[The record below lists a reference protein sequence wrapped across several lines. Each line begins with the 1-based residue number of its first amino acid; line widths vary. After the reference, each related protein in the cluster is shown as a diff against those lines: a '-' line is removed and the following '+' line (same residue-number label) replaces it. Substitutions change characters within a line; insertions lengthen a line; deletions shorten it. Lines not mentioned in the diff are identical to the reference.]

1 MLRCNNCFNY
11 NIYRKFRKFAAENL
25 SETQMANPLFY
36 AKILLFGEY
45 GIIEDSQGLTLPY
58 SFYKGTLK
66 FSSLKNEFEKKSN
79 ESLRQYADFLQTL
92 TLPEIYQ
99 LNLLQLRTDLD
110 NGLFFDSNI
119 PQGYGVGSSGALVA
133 AIFEKY
139 SVQERTPESVSKDEL
154 KELKVVF
161 GQMESYFH
169 GKSSGIDPLI
179 CYMNLPILIENKNSV
194 DKVNVPASQ
203 EGKGA
208 IFLIDSGV
216 TGETGPMVQIFF
228 EKMKTEGFRKTLQE
242 EFIRYNN
249 ACIDAFLKKEMTPLF
264 RNLKKL
270 SVWAYEHFKPMIP
283 EGLYNAWKK
292 GLDTNAYYLKL
303 CGSGGGG
310 YILGF
315 TKDYEKA
322 EQMLPGFHKEVIYRF

>member
-1 MLRCNNCFNY
+1 M
-11 NIYRKFRKFAAENL
+11 
-25 SETQMANPLFY
+25 TNPLFY

-66 FSSLKNEFEKKSN
+66 FSDLQDEFEKNSN
-79 ESLRQYADFLQTL
+79 SSLQKYADYLK
-92 TLPEIYQ
+92 EIKVEDQ
-99 LNLLQLRTDLD
+99 FKLNISKFQKDIQK
-110 NGLFFDSNI
+110 GLFFDSNI

-139 SVQERTPESVSKDEL
+139 SVNKFNPESISKDQL
-154 KELKVVF
+154 KNLKKVF
-161 GQMESYFH
+161 GQMESFFH

-179 CYMNLPILIENKNSV
+179 CYMNLPILIENKENV
-194 DKVNVPASQ
+194 DKVSIPESQ

-208 IFLIDSGV
+208 IFLIDSGM

-228 EKMKTEGFRKTLQE
+228 EKMKTEGFRKTLKE

-249 ACIDAFLKKEMTPLF
+249 ACIDAFLKKEMNPLF
-264 RNLKKL
+264 KNLKNL

-283 EGLYNAWKK
+283 ESIYKVWKK
-292 GLDTNAYYLKL
+292 GIDTNAYYLKL

-315 TKDYEKA
+315 TKDYSKA
-322 EQMLPGFHKEVIYRF
+322 EKMLEGFNKEVIYRF

>member
-1 MLRCNNCFNY
+1 M
-11 NIYRKFRKFAAENL
+11 
-25 SETQMANPLFY
+25 TNPLFY

-66 FSSLKNEFEKKSN
+66 FSELDNDFEKKSN
-79 ESLRQYADFLQTL
+79 QSLEKYSKYLSDLE
-92 TLPEIYQ
+92 LPSDYQ
-99 LNLLQLRTDLD
+99 LDVKSFQNDIEK
-110 NGLFFDSNI
+110 GLFFDSNI

-139 SVQERTPESVSKDEL
+139 SLIKRNPETISKDEL
-154 KELKVVF
+154 KDLKVIF
-161 GQMESYFH
+161 GELESYFH

-179 CYMNLPILIENKNSV
+179 CFMNLPILIESKESV
-194 DKVNVPASQ
+194 DKVAIPK
-203 EGKGA
+203 EELGKGA
-208 IFLIDSGV
+208 IFLIDSGI
-216 TGETGPMVQIFF
+216 TGETGPMIQIFF
-228 EKMKTEGFRKTLQE
+228 EKLKNEGFRKTLKE

-249 ACIDAFLKKEMTPLF
+249 ACIDAFLKKDMNPFF

-270 SVWAYEHFKPMIP
+270 SVWAYEHFRPMIP
-283 EGLYNAWKK
+283 ENLFNVWKK
-292 GLDTNAYYLKL
+292 GLDSNAYYLKL

-315 TKDYEKA
+315 AKDYAKA
-322 EQMLPGFHKEVIYRF
+322 EEMLEGFHKEVIYRF

>member
-1 MLRCNNCFNY
+1 M
-11 NIYRKFRKFAAENL
+11 K
-25 SETQMANPLFY
+25 NPLFY

-66 FSSLKNEFEKKSN
+66 FSDLNNDFEKKSN
-79 ESLRQYADFLQTL
+79 EHLGKYSDYLSQLELPNKFQIDIISLKED
-92 TLPEIYQ
+92 I
-99 LNLLQLRTDLD
+99 NK
-110 NGLFFDSNI
+110 GLFFDSNI

-139 SVQERTPESVSKDEL
+139 SFIKYQPESISKENL
-154 KELKVVF
+154 KELKKIF
-161 GQMESYFH
+161 AILESYFH

-179 CYMNLPILIENKNSV
+179 CYMNLPILIENKEDM
-194 DKVNVPASQ
+194 DKVSIPKSE

-216 TGETGPMVQIFF
+216 VGETGPMVQIFF
-228 EKMKTEGFRKTLQE
+228 EKMKTEGFRKTLKE

-249 ACIDAFLKKEMTPLF
+249 ACIEAFLKKEMNPF
-264 RNLKKL
+264 FKNLKKL
-270 SVWAYEHFKPMIP
+270 SIWAYEHFKPMIP
-283 EGLYNAWKK
+283 ESLYKVWKK
-292 GLDTNAYYLKL
+292 GIDTNAYYLKL

-315 TKDYEKA
+315 TKDFEKA
-322 EQMLPGFHKEVIYRF
+322 SELLKGFNKEVIYRF

>member
-1 MLRCNNCFNY
+1 M
-11 NIYRKFRKFAAENL
+11 
-25 SETQMANPLFY
+25 TNPLFY

-66 FSSLKNEFEKKSN
+66 FSDLDNDFEKKSN
-79 ESLRQYADFLQTL
+79 NSLQKYSVYLKELQ
-92 TLPEIYQ
+92 LPEFYKINISKFQ
-99 LNLLQLRTDLD
+99 KDIKK
-110 NGLFFDSNI
+110 GLFFDSNI

-139 SVQERTPESVSKDEL
+139 SVNSLIPENISKDEL
-154 KELKVVF
+154 KDLKKIF
-161 GQMESYFH
+161 GEMESYFH

-179 CYMNLPILIENKNSV
+179 CYMNLPILIENREN
-194 DKVNVPASQ
+194 VNRVSIPKSA

-208 IFLIDSGV
+208 IFLIDSGM

-228 EKMKTEGFRKTLQE
+228 EKMKTEGFRKTMKE

-249 ACIDAFLKKEMTPLF
+249 ACIEAFLKKEMNPLF
-264 RNLKKL
+264 RNLKNL
-270 SVWAYEHFKPMIP
+270 SIWAYEHFKPMIP
-283 EGLYNAWKK
+283 ESIYKAWKK
-292 GLDTNAYYLKL
+292 GLDTNAYYLNL

-315 TKDYEKA
+315 TKDYGKA
-322 EQMLPGFHKEVIYRF
+322 EKMLEGFQKEVIYRF

>member
-1 MLRCNNCFNY
+1 M
-11 NIYRKFRKFAAENL
+11 
-25 SETQMANPLFY
+25 TNPLFY

-45 GIIEDSQGLTLPY
+45 GIIEDSQGLTVPY

-66 FSSLKNEFEKKSN
+66 FSDLSSEFERKSNLSLKKYSDYLMNIELDEKFKLN
-79 ESLRQYADFLQTL
+79 IADFQKD
-92 TLPEIYQ
+92 IAG
-99 LNLLQLRTDLD
+99 
-110 NGLFFDSNI
+110 GLFFDSNI

-139 SVQERTPESVSKDEL
+139 SFIKYTPESISKSEL
-154 KELKVVF
+154 KELKKVF
-161 GQMESYFH
+161 GVLESYFH

-179 CYMNLPILIENKNSV
+179 CYMNLPILIENKENV
-194 DKVNVPASQ
+194 DRVSIPKSE

-208 IFLIDSGV
+208 IFLIDSGM

-228 EKMKTEGFRKTLQE
+228 EKMKTEGFRKTMKE

-249 ACIDAFLKKEMTPLF
+249 ACIDAFLKKEMNPFF
-264 RNLKKL
+264 RNLKNL

-283 EGLYNAWKK
+283 ESIYNAWKN

-315 TKDYEKA
+315 TKDYAKA
-322 EQMLPGFHKEVIYRF
+322 EKMLEGFQKEVIYRF

>member
-1 MLRCNNCFNY
+1 M
-11 NIYRKFRKFAAENL
+11 
-25 SETQMANPLFY
+25 
-36 AKILLFGEY
+36 FGEY

-58 SFYKGTLK
+58 SFYKGALK
-66 FSSLKNEFEKKSN
+66 FSDLSSDFEKKSN
-79 ESLRQYADFLQTL
+79 LSLQKYSVYLKNL
-92 TLPEIYQ
+92 EIPDQ
-99 LNLLQLRTDLD
+99 FKIDITALEEDLR

-139 SVQERTPESVSKDEL
+139 SVKKYSPDHISKNEL
-154 KELKVVF
+154 KDLKKIFGEL
-161 GQMESYFH
+161 ESYFH

-179 CYMNLPILIENKNSV
+179 CYMNLPILIENRENV
-194 DKVNVPASQ
+194 GKVSIPKGE

-208 IFLIDSGV
+208 IFLIDSGM

-228 EKMKTEGFRKTLQE
+228 EKMKTEGFRKTMKE

-249 ACIDAFLKKEMTPLF
+249 ACIEAFLKKEMNPLF
-264 RNLKKL
+264 RNLKNL

-283 EGLYNAWKK
+283 ESTYKAWKK

-315 TKDYEKA
+315 TKNYEKA
-322 EQMLPGFHKEVIYRF
+322 EKMLSGFQKEVIYRF

>member
-1 MLRCNNCFNY
+1 MN
-11 NIYRKFRKFAAENL
+11 
-25 SETQMANPLFY
+25 NPLFY

-66 FSSLKNEFEKKSN
+66 FSDLDNDFEKKSN
-79 ESLRQYADFLQTL
+79 QSLEKYSKYLSEL
-92 TLPEIYQ
+92 ELPSDYK
-99 LNLLQLRTDLD
+99 LD
-110 NGLFFDSNI
+110 VRSFQNDIEKGLFFDSNI

-139 SVQERTPESVSKDEL
+139 SLIKRNPETISKDEL
-154 KELKVVF
+154 KDLKVIF
-161 GQMESYFH
+161 GQLESYFH

-179 CYMNLPILIENKNSV
+179 CFMNLPILIESKESV
-194 DKVNVPASQ
+194 DKVSIPK
-203 EGKGA
+203 EELGKGA
-208 IFLIDSGV
+208 IFLIDSGM
-216 TGETGPMVQIFF
+216 TGETGPMIQIFF
-228 EKMKTEGFRKTLQE
+228 EKLKNEGFRKTLKE

-249 ACIDAFLKKEMTPLF
+249 ACIDAFLKKDMNPFF

-270 SVWAYEHFKPMIP
+270 SVWAYEHFRPMIP
-283 EGLYNAWKK
+283 ENLFNVWKK
-292 GLDTNAYYLKL
+292 GLDSNAYYLKL

-315 TKDYEKA
+315 SKDYAKA
-322 EQMLPGFHKEVIYRF
+322 EKMLEGFHKEVIYRF

>member
-1 MLRCNNCFNY
+1 M
-11 NIYRKFRKFAAENL
+11 
-25 SETQMANPLFY
+25 TNPLFY

-45 GIIEDSQGLTLPY
+45 GIIEDSQGLTVPY

-66 FSSLKNEFEKKSN
+66 FSDLSSEFERKSNLSLKKYSDYLMNIELDEKFKLN
-79 ESLRQYADFLQTL
+79 IADFQKD
-92 TLPEIYQ
+92 ISG
-99 LNLLQLRTDLD
+99 
-110 NGLFFDSNI
+110 GLFFDSNI

-139 SVQERTPESVSKDEL
+139 SFIEYTPESISKDEL
-154 KELKVVF
+154 KELKKVF
-161 GQMESYFH
+161 GILESYFH

-179 CYMNLPILIENKNSV
+179 CYMNLPILIENKENV
-194 DKVNVPASQ
+194 DRVSIPKSE

-208 IFLIDSGV
+208 IFLIDSGM

-228 EKMKTEGFRKTLQE
+228 EKMKTEGFRKTMKE

-249 ACIDAFLKKEMTPLF
+249 ACIDAFLKKEMNPFF
-264 RNLKKL
+264 RNLKNL

-283 EGLYNAWKK
+283 ESIYKAWKN

-315 TKDYEKA
+315 TKDYAKA
-322 EQMLPGFHKEVIYRF
+322 EKMLEGFQKEVIYRF

>member
-1 MLRCNNCFNY
+1 M
-11 NIYRKFRKFAAENL
+11 
-25 SETQMANPLFY
+25 TNPLFY

-58 SFYKGTLK
+58 SFYTGTMKL
-66 FSSLKNEFEKKSN
+66 SDLDSEFEKKSN
-79 ESLRQYADFLQTL
+79 VSLQKYSEYLKNL
-92 TLPEIYQ
+92 ELPENFK
-99 LNLLQLRTDLD
+99 LNISAFQKDIKK
-110 NGLFFDSNI
+110 GLFFDSNI

-133 AIFEKY
+133 AIFERY
-139 SVQERTPESVSKDEL
+139 SVNKLVPENISKDDL
-154 KELKVVF
+154 KNLKKVF
-161 GQMESYFH
+161 GEMESYFH

-179 CYMNLPILIENKNSV
+179 CYMNLPILIENKENV
-194 DKVNVPASQ
+194 DKVSIPASH

-208 IFLIDSGV
+208 IFLIDSGM

-228 EKMKTEGFRKTLQE
+228 EKMKTEGFRKTLKE

-249 ACIDAFLKKEMTPLF
+249 ACIDAFLKKEMNPLF
-264 RNLKKL
+264 KNLKNL

-283 EGLYNAWKK
+283 QNIYNAWKK

-315 TKDYEKA
+315 TKDYKKA
-322 EQMLPGFHKEVIYRF
+322 EKMLEGFHKEVIYRF